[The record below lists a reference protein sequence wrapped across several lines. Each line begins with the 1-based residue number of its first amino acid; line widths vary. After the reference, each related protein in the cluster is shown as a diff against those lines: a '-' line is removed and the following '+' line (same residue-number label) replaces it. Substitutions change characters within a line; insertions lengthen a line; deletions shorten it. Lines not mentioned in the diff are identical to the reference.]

1 MELILSELFSSNSA
15 KMTSL
20 DIAELVGSRHDKV
33 KQSIKRL
40 AARGIIE
47 LPPMGDGIKSANGI
61 TTRLYLFQGDQA
73 KRDSL
78 VVVAQLSPE
87 FTADL
92 VDRWIYLEKQ
102 NRSLTKQLEY
112 WQKKEMV
119 DLAEGSFH
127 GRGLAKRKETKK
139 LNNGKIEEIID
150 QMQPRLNLENTG
162 VAHVPHLQ

>member
-1 MELILSELFSSNSA
+1 MELILSDLFSSNEA

-40 AARGIIE
+40 AAKGTIQ
-47 LPPMGDGIKSANGI
+47 LPPMGEVEQNQILSPNNKASVFIFSGE
-61 TTRLYLFQGDQA
+61 QA

-87 FTADL
+87 FTADI

-102 NRSLTKQLEY
+102 NLSLTKQLEY
-112 WQKKEMV
+112 WQRKEIV
-119 DLAEGSFH
+119 DFAEGSFH

-139 LNNGKIEEIID
+139 LNNGKIEEIKIK
-150 QMQPRLNLENTG
+150 MQPRLEG
-162 VAHVPHLQ
+162 VK

>member
-1 MELILSELFSSNSA
+1 MELILSELFSSNTA
-15 KMTSL
+15 RMTSL

-47 LPPMGDGIKSANGI
+47 LPPMGDGIKSANGVI
-61 TTRLYLFQGDQA
+61 TKFYLFQGNQA

-87 FTADL
+87 FTADI

-102 NRSLTKQLEY
+102 NRSLTKKLEY
-112 WQKKEMV
+112 WQRKEMV
-119 DLAEGSFH
+119 DSQEGSFH

-139 LNNGKIEEIID
+139 LNHGKIDEISN
-150 QMQPRLNLENTG
+150 QMQPELGLR
-162 VAHVPHLQ
+162 Q

>member
-1 MELILSELFSSNSA
+1 MELILSDLFSSNEA

-40 AARGIIE
+40 STNNKHRNAIISQ
-47 LPPMGDGIKSANGI
+47 PPMVDGIKSANGVV
-61 TTRLYLFQGDQA
+61 TQVYVFQGEKA

-87 FTADL
+87 FTADI

-102 NRSLTKQLEY
+102 NLSLTKQLEY
-112 WQKKEMV
+112 WQRKEMV
-119 DLAEGSFH
+119 DFAEGSFH
-127 GRGLAKRKETKK
+127 GHGLAKRKETKK
-139 LNNGKIEEIID
+139 LNNGKIEEIKIK
-150 QMQPRLNLENTG
+150 MQPRLEG
-162 VAHVPHLQ
+162 MK

>member
-1 MELILSELFSSNSA
+1 MELILSDLFSSNEA

-20 DIAELVGSRHDKV
+20 DIAELVGSRHDAV
-33 KQSIKRL
+33 KRTIERL
-40 AARGIIE
+40 AARGVIE
-47 LPPMGDGIKSANGI
+47 LPPLVGIKTATKP
-61 TTRLYLFQGDQA
+61 TTVFVFSGEQA

-87 FTADL
+87 FTADI

-112 WQKKEMV
+112 WQRKEIV
-119 DLAEGSFH
+119 DFAEGSFH

-139 LNNGKIEEIID
+139 LNNGKIEEIKIK
-150 QMQPRLNLENTG
+150 MQPRLEG
-162 VAHVPHLQ
+162 VQ

>member
-1 MELILSELFSSNSA
+1 MELILSELFRSNSA

-20 DIAELVGSRHDKV
+20 DIEAITGSRHDNV
-33 KQSIKRL
+33 KRAIERL
-40 AARGIIE
+40 AIRGTITK
-47 LPPMGDGIKSANGI
+47 PPMEDGTKSANGVVTQI
-61 TTRLYLFQGDQA
+61 YIFQGAQA

-87 FTADL
+87 FTADI

-112 WQKKEMV
+112 WQRKEMV
-119 DLAEGSFH
+119 DFAEGSFH

-139 LNNGKIEEIID
+139 LNNGKIDEISN
-150 QMQPRLNLENTG
+150 QMQPELGLR
-162 VAHVPHLQ
+162 Q

>member
-1 MELILSELFSSNSA
+1 MELILSELFSSDSA

-33 KQSIKRL
+33 KQSIERL
-40 AARGIIE
+40 ATDRKDRNAIIT
-47 LPPMGDGIKSANGI
+47 LPPMGEVKQNQSLSPNNKVMAYVFSGA
-61 TTRLYLFQGDQA
+61 QA

-78 VVVAQLSPE
+78 IVVAQLSPE
-87 FTADL
+87 FTADI

-112 WQKKEMV
+112 WQRKETV
-119 DLAEGSFH
+119 DFAEGSFH

-139 LNNGKIEEIID
+139 LNNGKIDEITN
-150 QMQPRLNLENTG
+150 QMQPELGLR
-162 VAHVPHLQ
+162 Q

>member
-1 MELILSELFSSNSA
+1 MELILSDLFSSNEA

-40 AARGIIE
+40 AAKGIIQ
-47 LPPMGDGIKSANGI
+47 LPPMGEVEQNQILSPNNKASVFIFSGA
-61 TTRLYLFQGDQA
+61 QA

-87 FTADL
+87 FTADI

-102 NRSLTKQLEY
+102 NLSLTKQLEY
-112 WQKKEMV
+112 WQRKEIV
-119 DLAEGSFH
+119 DFAEGSFH

-139 LNNGKIEEIID
+139 LNNGKIEEIKIK
-150 QMQPRLNLENTG
+150 MQPRLEG
-162 VAHVPHLQ
+162 VQ